1 MKFSRPL
8 WRRLWYVFLA
18 SWLLLALWAVPSFR
32 VGARF
37 AVLNALGFG
46 SGLMGLSVPE
56 TIGLQ
61 QFQPVSLRVPVE
73 SHVPERPKF
82 PVLEFHGHIFP
93 TYHGNLDEDLRR
105 NRTALFVNLALRTTT
120 APALA
125 DLSKKHPHAL
135 HFPGWNWDRLK
146 HSNDANGIAQ
156 MAADLED
163 CAKAGA
169 KGVKLWKDFGLMRRR
184 ADGSLYHLD
193 DSDFDPLWDVAARH
207 HLIIAIHTADPPAF
221 FLPVDGSNERFEEIT
236 RHPEW
241 AFRGGP
247 SFDEI
252 MAQRDRLF
260 QRRRD
265 VRFVALHFGEYG
277 HDLKRAA
284 ALLDGNPNVWI
295 DTAQRI
301 DELGRQPRATR
312 AFFLKY
318 SDRIVYGT
326 DGPPDY
332 EKDRIY
338 WRFFETEDEYFD
350 YHPPAKDR
358 KGLWKISGLGLPD
371 EVLRKVYY
379 RNALGLLGMREN
391 EFLAREGQ

>member
-8 WRRLWYVFLA
+8 WRRLWYLFLA
-18 SWLLLALWAVPSFR
+18 SWLLLVLWAMPTFR

-46 SGLMGLSVPE
+46 SGLVGLSIPE

-61 QFQPVSLRVPVE
+61 QFQPVSLL
-73 SHVPERPKF
+73 VPEDAHELSRPKF
-82 PVLEFHGHIFP
+82 PLVEFHGHIFP
-93 TYHGNLDEDLRR
+93 TYRGNLDEDLRR
-105 NRTALFVNLALRTTT
+105 NRTNLFVNLALRTTT
-120 APALA
+120 GKAYNELQA
-125 DLSKKHPHAL
+125 KHPGSL

-146 HSNDANGIAQ
+146 EASGIAKI
-156 MAADLED
+156 AADLED

-169 KGVKLWKDFGLMRRR
+169 KGVKLWKDFGLMRKK
-184 ADGSLYHLD
+184 ADGSLYRLD
-193 DSDFDPLWDVAARH
+193 DPAFDPLWDVAAKH
-207 HLIIAIHTADPPAF
+207 HLVIAMHTADPPAF
-221 FLPVDGSNERFEEIT
+221 FLPIDGKNERFEEIT

-241 AFRGGP
+241 AFTGGP
-247 SFDEI
+247 TFDDI
-252 MAQRDRLF
+252 MAQRERLF

-265 VRFVALHFGEYG
+265 VRFVALHFGEFG

-284 ALLDGNPNVWI
+284 RLLDANPNVWI

-301 DELGRQPRATR
+301 DELGRQPRQSR

-318 SDRIVYGT
+318 SDRILYGT

-338 WRFFETEDEYFD
+338 WRFFETDDEYFD

-358 KGLWKISGLGLPD
+358 KGLWKISGIALPD
-371 EVLRKVYY
+371 DVLQKIYY
-379 RNALGLLGMREN
+379 RNALGLLGMSEQ
-391 EFLAREGQ
+391 EFLAKERQ